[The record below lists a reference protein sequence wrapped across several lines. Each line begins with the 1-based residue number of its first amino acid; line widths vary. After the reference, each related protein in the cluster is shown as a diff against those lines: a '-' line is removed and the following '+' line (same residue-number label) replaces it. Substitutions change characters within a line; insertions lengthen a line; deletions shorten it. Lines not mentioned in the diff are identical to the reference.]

1 MNLLRRTAQPNL
13 DLLVDLRFRFAFSLL
28 GITVA
33 TATAHDI
40 CNGKN
45 VTKSFAIHETF
56 QPNLLYF
63 NENCLIKFT
72 AHKRYIKLPCNGT
85 LLKWLYK
92 VPS

>member
-1 MNLLRRTAQPNL
+1 MIKGDIFLPTFILYICTDFKRFNVVFNSLQLLYILYQ
-13 DLLVDLRFRFAFSLL
+13 
-28 GITVA
+28 I
-33 TATAHDI
+33 
-40 CNGKN
+40 
-45 VTKSFAIHETF
+45 TKSFAIHETF